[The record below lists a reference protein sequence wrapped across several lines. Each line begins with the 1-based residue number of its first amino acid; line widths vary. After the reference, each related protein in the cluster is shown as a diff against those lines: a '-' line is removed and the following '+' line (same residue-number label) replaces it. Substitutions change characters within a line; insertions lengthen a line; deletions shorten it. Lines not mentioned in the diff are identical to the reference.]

1 MISRTC
7 LLVIVVT
14 TLATAPA
21 MARGCKSMSSCK
33 EAVQEW
39 CAGYHQADRDGD
51 GIPCENVC
59 KSRKQVEAIQKQ
71 IGCER

>member
-1 MISRTC
+1 
-7 LLVIVVT
+7 
-14 TLATAPA
+14 
-21 MARGCKSMSSCK
+21 MSSCK